1 MKRYLVLL
9 VLLLCSAVVLFGQ
22 EPKDSDT
29 VWVKEIGSDVKTVR
43 FSPDGNYIYA
53 AALGQKPLKLST
65 ATGEILMEYAGFFY
79 EATEHFS
86 ALDISSDG
94 KWLIGGEY
102 GNNMYIIDTETGVI
116 LKTLKTNY
124 QDVQSNKFNTVTIT
138 PDKRYVIATNRFR
151 SDPITLMNSIIVWD
165 TESGELIKN
174 IESKDFMKVKASPDN
189 RYIAVSRYVTSPIE
203 ILIYNT
209 EDWKLEGTLCCHTES
224 IQDIAFSPDG
234 SLLASCAH
242 LGEIKIWDIANN
254 KQPIILP
261 DYGYISAINFIDN
274 NTVVCNGYIDYTK
287 SYTKIWNINEQKVL
301 GMIETSQPY
310 SIDIDRTSKN
320 VVLANY
326 KNILLFNAEYLIAGV
341 EDNISETYRLVITPN
356 PTSNYID
363 LNLTM
368 NNAAPI
374 NIAIYDITS
383 NNIALLYSGFLEI
396 GNHNFHWDTKS
407 VPSGNYF
414 CKITSNTFS
423 QTYKIMVQK

>member
-1 MKRYLVLL
+1 MKKLVLSL
-9 VLLLCSAVVLFGQ
+9 IMVIFGAITLFAQ

-53 AALGQKPLKLST
+53 AALGRKPMKLST
-65 ATGEILMEYAGFFY
+65 ATGEILMEYEGFFY

-174 IESKDFMKVKASPDN
+174 IESQDFMKVKASPDN
-189 RYIAVSRYVTSPIE
+189 RHIAVSRYVTSPIE

-209 EDWKLEGTLCCHTES
+209 QDWKLEGSLCCHTES

-234 SLLASCAH
+234 SLLASC
-242 LGEIKIWDIANN
+242 GWGNEIKIWNIEK
-254 KQPIILP
+254 KQIQLEIQSDNYYCKQIL
-261 DYGYISAINFIDN
+261 FIDN
-274 NTVVCNGYIDYTK
+274 NNYISGGSDFTTGGIEIWKQGELSPSKKYKIGLYDMDFYSEKNLISVASGK
-287 SYTKIWNINEQKVL
+287 SMTL
-301 GMIETSQPY
+301 
-310 SIDIDRTSKN
+310 IDISKPLSVPLDIKNSDTTS
-320 VVLANY
+320 
-326 KNILLFNAEYLIAGV
+326 
-341 EDNISETYRLVITPN
+341 PN
-356 PTSNYID
+356 PTNGISQINFILPKSGLTRVSISDMLSNELSI
-363 LNLTM
+363 
-368 NNAAPI
+368 
-374 NIAIYDITS
+374 
-383 NNIALLYSGFLEI
+383 LYNGFLEQ
-396 GNHNFHWDTKS
+396 GEHNFQWIANN
-407 VPSGNYF
+407 VPNGTYF
-414 CKITSNTFS
+414 CNIIGQDFS
-423 QTYKIMVQK
+423 KTLKIMVIK

>member
-234 SLLASCAH
+234 SLLASCNNQGTIKLWNVNEAKLISEFVDNH
-242 LGEIKIWDIANN
+242 EVYSVAFIGNDKIVGGCGYFHNRFVKIWDLQSKQLLGQIQSNLQYDLDISEEKKLGVLANASSGILLFDYMSMITDVRDN
-254 KQPIILP
+254 QPNSNDTTSP
-261 DYGYISAINFIDN
+261 NPTNGISHINFILP
-274 NTVVCNGYIDYTK
+274 K
-287 SYTKIWNINEQKVL
+287 SGLTKIYISDMLSNE
-301 GMIETSQPY
+301 IT
-310 SIDIDRTSKN
+310 
-320 VVLANY
+320 
-326 KNILLFNAEYLIAGV
+326 ILYN
-341 EDNISETYRLVITPN
+341 
-356 PTSNYID
+356 
-363 LNLTM
+363 
-368 NNAAPI
+368 
-374 NIAIYDITS
+374 
-383 NNIALLYSGFLEI
+383 GFLEQ
-396 GNHNFHWDTKS
+396 GEHNFQWIANS
-407 VPSGNYF
+407 VPNGTYYCN
-414 CKITSNTFS
+414 IVGQDFS
-423 QTYKIMVQK
+423 KTLKIMVQK